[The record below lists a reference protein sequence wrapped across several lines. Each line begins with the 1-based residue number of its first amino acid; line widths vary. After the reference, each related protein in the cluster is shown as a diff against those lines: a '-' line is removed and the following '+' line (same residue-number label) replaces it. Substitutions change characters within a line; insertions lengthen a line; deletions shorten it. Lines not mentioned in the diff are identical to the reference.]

1 VKKKTIRETKKSA
14 SKKPEQFS
22 GIFYRQVE
30 KTAAEPPKLAP
41 LSNKRLLLTWFGA
54 SLVMIVLVTGWAL
67 ALPSRLRILNKET
80 ADFKNLWRA
89 SAEQLEDWKNLNSA
103 LAALKETS
111 ASTTATVNLTAEQ
124 VKNLKERL
132 NEKRN

>member
-1 VKKKTIRETKKSA
+1 
-14 SKKPEQFS
+14 
-22 GIFYRQVE
+22 
-30 KTAAEPPKLAP
+30 
-41 LSNKRLLLTWFGA
+41 
-54 SLVMIVLVTGWAL
+54 MIVLVTGWAL